1 MGNVRHLI
9 RLTIAPP
16 KLFFNLEPIYYS
28 TVDDKA
34 PENLNPK
41 PDPVYN
47 VLEANDSTMQAPSD
61 PVYNVLERSAEES
74 KIQFT
79 LNWRASEA
87 VGKVSVCDRCL

>member
-1 MGNVRHLI
+1 MVGNVRHLI

-61 PVYNVLERSAEES
+61 PVHNVLEQSGEVQGKQDPVYSELES
-74 KIQFT
+74 K
-79 LNWRASEA
+79 
-87 VGKVSVCDRCL
+87 